1 MKSSTALFL
10 LQVRANMDVEDC
22 VRQQVDDWLNAP
34 STEYCEE
41 DAHDRAEDDVNDWL
55 DGSYAQRSYRPRD

>member
-1 MKSSTALFL
+1 
-10 LQVRANMDVEDC
+10 MDVEDC

-34 STEYCEE
+34 STECYEE